1 MKSNLPIKLCLLFL
15 ILSLF
20 TQSIAKDE
28 GNSKNNSFQKTL
40 GSPSSTRFNINN
52 IGTYIYGDGRADI
65 IGANPGYYYPAL
77 GGKTACFQSGFLFGG
92 YVGNVSENMLR
103 IGGSEYRTSLTPG

>member
-52 IGTYIYGDGRADI
+52 TGTFIYGDGRADI
-65 IGANPGYYYPAL
+65 IGSNPGYYYPVL
-77 GGKTACFQSGFLFGG
+77 GDKTACFQSGFLFGG
-92 YVGNVSENMLR
+92 YVDSVNGNKLL
-103 IGGSEYRTSLTPG
+103 IG